1 MLYSCYPP
9 ITQQASVELTGD
21 SALLS
26 LEHVLKTT
34 HFVNSHF
41 ADAVDQSEQSIVTV
55 DQSELSIE
63 SAKCEF
69 TKCVVFST
77 CSIALHPY
85 ADGIDEQ

>member
-26 LEHVLKTT
+26 LEQVLKTT

-55 DQSELSIE
+55 DQSELGIE
-63 SAKCEF
+63 SAKCE
-69 TKCVVFST
+69 VFST

>member
-26 LEHVLKTT
+26 LEHVLKTM

-41 ADAVDQSEQSIVTV
+41 ADTV

-69 TKCVVFST
+69 QKARQHSGVSRT
-77 CSIALHPY
+77 
-85 ADGIDEQ
+85 

>member
-1 MLYSCYPP
+1 MK
-9 ITQQASVELTGD
+9 
-21 SALLS
+21 
-26 LEHVLKTT
+26 HVLKTT
-34 HFVNSHF
+34 NFVYSHL

-63 SAKCEF
+63 LAKCDF
-69 TKCVVFST
+69 TKCVIFST